1 MFHHFPSVR
10 LDCIS
15 CALGAYSKTKTKT
28 PRGNMFQEPRSQG
41 FQRFNPGLVHQSKQ
55 VSKDS
60 LGATELKMLKPMNPL
75 NEIQDVHF
83 PHEPSGCSPRFRLP
97 ATTPSH
103 PKKRLC
109 RKGHHHS
116 LENVLPW
123 FQRIQLM
130 LPTLQAQQMRGPTCE
145 FSGQLPGEKGQQ
157 LDTPK
162 KIMFKRLAICTF
174 PSLDP
179 ISIQFHT
186 FQCFIVKPS
195 IFVIAKTSI
204 LRGCNLVPW
213 LNSYLRLFPWSK
225 SPSMLL

>member
-1 MFHHFPSVR
+1 MIYRKCFCSSMFHHFPSVR

-103 PKKRLC
+103 PKK
-109 RKGHHHS
+109 KGS
-116 LENVLPW
+116 AERATTTRWKMSCPGSSASNWCCPPSKRNKCV
-123 FQRIQLM
+123 
-130 LPTLQAQQMRGPTCE
+130 AQPVNSVASCQGRRDNNWIP
-145 FSGQLPGEKGQQ
+145 
-157 LDTPK
+157 PK
-162 KIMFKRLAICTF
+162 RSCLK
-174 PSLDP
+174 D
-179 ISIQFHT
+179 
-186 FQCFIVKPS
+186 
-195 IFVIAKTSI
+195 
-204 LRGCNLVPW
+204 
-213 LNSYLRLFPWSK
+213 
-225 SPSMLL
+225 